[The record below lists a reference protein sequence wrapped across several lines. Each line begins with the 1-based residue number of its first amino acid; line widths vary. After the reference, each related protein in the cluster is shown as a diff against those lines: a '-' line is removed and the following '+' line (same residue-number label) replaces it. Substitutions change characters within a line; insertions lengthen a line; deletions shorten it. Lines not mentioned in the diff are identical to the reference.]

1 MMHFTPPRAGFLL
14 NQCYNCRISTYP
26 MSEKQLKA
34 FIAKVQADTSLQ
46 EQLKAEGADVE
57 AIAKAAGFL
66 ITTDDLN
73 TYRQNLSEKELEG
86 LAGAGFTSQGGLPCL
101 TMQGLGCMTDF
112 ACSLTSP
119 VCG

>member
-1 MMHFTPPRAGFLL
+1 
-14 NQCYNCRISTYP
+14 
-26 MSEKQLKA
+26 MSEEQLKA
-34 FIAKVQADTSLQ
+34 FITKVQADDSLQ
-46 EQLKAEGADVE
+46 EQLKAALDGDAVID
-57 AIAKAAGFL
+57 IAKVAGFL

-73 TYRQNLSEKELEG
+73 THRQNLSEKELEG
-86 LAGAGFTSQGGLPCL
+86 LAGAGFTSQGGGACL